1 MFESISHGHYAIPHG
16 DSGPLL
22 LSSLLHGAG
31 LAAVILVPLFLA
43 QGEVPTLPSMMAID
57 TQGQLV
63 HSAFVTSSAPKER
76 LIA

>member
-43 QGEVPTLPSMMAID
+43 
-57 TQGQLV
+57 
-63 HSAFVTSSAPKER
+63 H
-76 LIA
+76 